1 MANDL
6 GSGTFRFVVALLL
19 VGGAVAGSARS
30 WQTLST
36 PTVPPMALPNGC
48 ALKQPASKPVPIAGG
63 GVTVIQGGP
72 SSPFPTNPWSGTDR
86 RIVTTV
92 REAIDGEPRMPD
104 GPPLEARDAAALELK
119 LADNVLQAYHAAY
132 ASADGSQTEVFAV
145 TFNDSTLA
153 KPEPLSATM
162 NPSPE
167 FRSRFVRGSTVVVV
181 SGSRS
186 ECFRAVKG
194 YIRSL
199 K

>member
-1 MANDL
+1 MLKDL
-6 GSGTFRFVVALLL
+6 GSGTFRFFVALLL
-19 VGGAVAGSARS
+19 VGGADADSARS
-30 WQTLST
+30 WPTLST
-36 PTVPPMALPNGC
+36 LTVPPTTLPSGC
-48 ALKQPASKPVPIAGG
+48 ALKQPAPKPAPIARG

-92 REAIDGEPRMPD
+92 REAIEGAPRMPD

-119 LADNVLQAYHAAY
+119 LADNVLEAYHAAY

-153 KPEPLSATM
+153 KPESLSASM
-162 NPSPE
+162 NPPPGL
-167 FRSRFVRGSTVVVV
+167 RSRFVRGSTVVVV

-186 ECFRAVKG
+186 ECFRAVNE
-194 YIRSL
+194 YIRSVQ
-199 K
+199 

>member
-6 GSGTFRFVVALLL
+6 GAGTFRFFVAILL
-19 VGGAVAGSARS
+19 VGGAVAGPARS

-36 PTVPPMALPNGC
+36 LRVPPTALPSDC
-48 ALKQPASKPVPIAGG
+48 ALKQPAAKPAPITRG
-63 GVTVIQGGP
+63 GVTAIRAVP

-86 RIVTTV
+86 KIVTTV
-92 REAIDGEPRMPD
+92 RKAIDGAPRMPD
-104 GPPLEARDAAALELK
+104 GPPLDARDAAAFELK
-119 LADNVLQAYHAAY
+119 LADNVLEAYHAAY
-132 ASADGSQTEVFAV
+132 SSADGSQTEVFAIA
-145 TFNDSTLA
+145 FNDSTLA

-162 NPSPE
+162 NPPLGL
-167 FRSRFVRGSTVVVV
+167 RSRFVRASTVVVV

-186 ECFRAVKG
+186 ECFRAVDA

>member
-6 GSGTFRFVVALLL
+6 GSGTFRFFVALLL
-19 VGGAVAGSARS
+19 VGGAVAGSAPS
-30 WQTLST
+30 WQALST
-36 PTVPPMALPNGC
+36 LTVPLTALPSDCG
-48 ALKQPASKPVPIAGG
+48 LKEPAPKPAPITRG
-63 GVTVIQGGP
+63 GVTAIQAVP

-92 REAIDGEPRMPD
+92 REAIDGAPRMPD
-104 GPPLEARDAAALELK
+104 GPPLEARDAAAFELK
-119 LADNVLQAYHAAY
+119 LADNVLEAYHAAY

-162 NPSPE
+162 NPPTGL
-167 FRSRFVRGSTVVVV
+167 RSRFVRGSTVVVV

-186 ECFRAVKG
+186 ECFRAVNE
-194 YIRSL
+194 YIRSVQ
-199 K
+199 

>member
-6 GSGTFRFVVALLL
+6 GSGTFRVFVALLL
-19 VGGAVAGSARS
+19 VGGAIADSAPS

-36 PTVPPMALPNGC
+36 LTVPPTALPSDC
-48 ALKQPASKPVPIAGG
+48 ALKEPAPTPAPITRG
-63 GVTVIQGGP
+63 GVTAIQAGP

-92 REAIDGEPRMPD
+92 REAIDGAPRMPD
-104 GPPLEARDAAALELK
+104 GPPLEAHDAAVFKLR
-119 LADNVLQAYHAAY
+119 LADNVLEAYHAAY

-145 TFNDSTLA
+145 PFNDSTLA

-162 NPSPE
+162 HPPPGL
-167 FRSRFVRGSTVVVV
+167 RSRIVRGSTVVVV

-186 ECFRAVKG
+186 ECFRAVTG